1 MKVIEKDTL
10 IGKRITKLDAPE
22 KASGK
27 TRYVHDLNLPGQ
39 LHGMILRSKH
49 LHARITRID
58 TSKARALPGVHAVL
72 TAADVPY
79 QRPLGV
85 GKDQLPLKSD
95 IVRSLRDEIAAV
107 AADSEEIAAAAL
119 ALIEVDYE
127 DLPALTDPRDALKP
141 GAPIIHAEKLPPAAP
156 HDALKPGAPGDAGA
170 QRRNVAMSFDYANG
184 DVRQGEA
191 ESDVIVDDWFSL
203 HYVTHCCMGVSGV
216 IAEFDPRG
224 NLTLHSNTQVPFL
237 HKREFAEILDIDPG
251 RIRIIQPP
259 IGGAFGSK
267 LDIYP
272 FEPICVFLAKA
283 TDRPV
288 KLVFSREEEFIASPT
303 RQPVLLHLRSGAKK
317 DGTFTF
323 RDCETLH
330 DNGAYTSWGATTPFV
345 MMQTISSL
353 YRVPHCKYHTTS
365 VYTNNPYAGS
375 FRGYGNLQATF
386 AVEQQIDKLAEAL
399 GIDPLAI
406 RLKNAQDP
414 GETTPQG
421 MHFKTCGLKECL
433 RTAATASQW
442 SARAAAAKAAQ
453 AEPGRYKRGV
463 GMASM
468 LHVGGGAKIY
478 PSDGCGTILKIDDF
492 ARVTLMTGAS
502 EIGQGSETVLAQLVC
517 EELGLPMEAVTVVN
531 NDTDITPW
539 DVGVHA
545 SRTTFIGGNSAIG
558 AARKARA
565 KIVAAASRMTG
576 LPQAEIDMR
585 SGYLVRRASGEAIMT
600 LAKLLRSLHFSD
612 KAELVTTT
620 HYYEPPSQ
628 HQDKSFKGDVSAAYA
643 WATQVVE
650 IEVDTET
657 GIVKLLKVTAAHDVG
672 RVLNRLG
679 IEGQIEGGIVMGQ
692 GYAMTEELIV
702 DHGVV
707 RNPGFRDYKL
717 VTAPEIPEMD
727 VHFIETMDGEG
738 PQGAKGVG
746 EAPAICIA
754 AATANAIYNAT
765 GVRIT
770 ALPFTPEKVYR
781 ALVAARAGKAQPRE
795 TARSPAPGRPKP
807 GEVPS
812 GDRTRHS
819 ASERST

>member
-1 MKVIEKDTL
+1 MKVIEKESL
-10 IGKRITKLDAPE
+10 IGKRIAKLDAPE

-27 TRYVHDLNLPGQ
+27 TRYVHDLDLPGQ
-39 LHGMILRSKH
+39 LYGKILRSTRV
-49 LHARITRID
+49 HARIKRID
-58 TSKARALPGVHAVL
+58 VTKARALPGVHAVL

-85 GKDQLPLKSD
+85 GKDQLPLKGD
-95 IVRSLRDEIAAV
+95 KVRSRRDEIAAV
-107 AADSEEIAAAAL
+107 AAENEDIAAAAL
-119 ALIEVDYE
+119 ALIEVEYE
-127 DLPALTDPRDALKP
+127 DLPPLTDPAAALVPGAPVIHDEKTPPSAPHDSLKP
-141 GAPIIHAEKLPPAAP
+141 GT
-156 HDALKPGAPGDAGA
+156 PGDAEA
-170 QRRNVAMSFDYANG
+170 HRHNVAMTFDYEQG
-184 DVRQGEA
+184 DVAVGEI
-191 ESDVIVDDWFSL
+191 ESDVIVDDWFRL

-216 IAEFDPRG
+216 IAEFGPTG
-224 NLTLHSNTQVPFL
+224 NLTLYSNTQVPFL
-237 HKREFAEILDIDPG
+237 HKREFAEILGMDPG

-259 IGGAFGSK
+259 IGGGFGSK

-288 KLVFSREEEFIASPT
+288 KLVFSREEEFVASPT
-303 RQPVLLHLRSGAKK
+303 RQPVLLRLRSGAKK
-317 DGTFTF
+317 DGTLTF
-323 RDCETLH
+323 RTCETLH

-353 YRVPHCKYHTTS
+353 YRVPHCKYHTTA

-386 AVEQQIDKLAEAL
+386 AVEQHMDKLAEAL
-399 GIDPLAI
+399 GIDPLEM
-406 RLKNAQDP
+406 RLTNAQDP
-414 GETTPQG
+414 GEVTPQG
-421 MHFKTCGLKECL
+421 LHFKTCGLKECL
-433 RTAATASQW
+433 RTAASASHW
-442 SARAAAAKAAQ
+442 RDKHAAAIAAQ
-453 AEPGRYKRGV
+453 KAPGRYKRGV

-492 ARVTLMTGAS
+492 AHVTLLTGAS

-517 EELGLPMEAVTVVN
+517 EELGLPLDVVTVVN

-558 AARKARA
+558 AARKAKA
-565 KIVAAASRMTG
+565 KILAAAAKVTG
-576 LPQAEIDMR
+576 LPEAELELRAGHI
-585 SGYLVRRASGEAIMT
+585 VRTANGEALMN

-612 KAELVTTT
+612 KAELVMTT
-620 HYYEPPSQ
+620 HYYEPPSH
-628 HQDKSFKGDVSAAYA
+628 HQDKAFKGDVSAAYA

-650 IEVDTET
+650 VEVDTET
-657 GIVKLLKVTAAHDVG
+657 GVVKLLKVTGAHDVG

-692 GYAMTEELIV
+692 GYAITEELIV
-702 DHGVV
+702 EDGIV

-717 VTAPEIPEMD
+717 VTAPEVPAMD
-727 VHFIETMDGEG
+727 IHFIETVDGEG

-746 EAPAICIA
+746 EAPAICVA
-754 AATANAIYNAT
+754 AATANAICNAT
-765 GVRIT
+765 GVRIHE
-770 ALPFTPEKVYR
+770 LPFTPEKVYR
-781 ALVAARAGKAQPRE
+781 ALHRARA
-795 TARSPAPGRPKP
+795 PAG
-807 GEVPS
+807 
-812 GDRTRHS
+812 
-819 ASERST
+819 AA

>member
-1 MKVIEKDTL
+1 MKVIEKETL
-10 IGKRITKLDAPE
+10 IGKRIAKLDAPE
-22 KASGK
+22 KASGQ

-39 LHGMILRSKH
+39 LHAKILRSTRV
-49 LHARITRID
+49 HALIRRID
-58 TSKARALPGVHAVL
+58 VAKARALPGVHAVL
-72 TAADVPY
+72 TAADVPW

-85 GKDQLPLKSD
+85 GKDQLPLKGD
-95 IVRSLRDEIAAV
+95 KVRSLRDEIAAV
-107 AADSEEIAAAAL
+107 AADTEAIAEQAL
-119 ALIEVDYE
+119 RLIEVEYE
-127 DLPALTDPRDALKP
+127 DLPALTDPARALEA
-141 GAPIIHAEKLPPAAP
+141 GAPLIHGEKLPPPVP
-156 HDALKPGAPGDAGA
+156 HDALKPGAPGDAA
-170 QRRNVAMSFDYANG
+170 AHRHNVAMTFDYAQG
-184 DVRQGEA
+184 DVAVGEA
-191 ESDVIVDDWFSL
+191 ESDVVVDDWFRL

-216 IAEFDPRG
+216 IAEFDASG

-237 HKREFAEILDIDPG
+237 HKREFAEILGMDPG

-259 IGGAFGSK
+259 IGGGFGSK

-283 TDRPV
+283 TGRPV
-288 KLVFSREEEFIASPT
+288 KLVFTREEEFVASPT
-303 RQPVLLHLRSGAKK
+303 RQPVLLRLRSGAKK
-317 DGTFTF
+317 DGTLTF
-323 RDCETLH
+323 RVCETLH

-353 YRVPHCKYHTTS
+353 YRVPHVRYHTTA

-386 AVEQQIDKLAEAL
+386 AVEQQIDELAAKLGL
-399 GIDPLAI
+399 DPLAM
-406 RLKNAQDP
+406 RLANAQEP

-421 MHFKTCGLKECL
+421 MHFKTCGLRECL
-433 RTAATASQW
+433 RTAAEASGY
-442 SARAAAAKAAQ
+442 AAKHAAAEAARKAPA
-453 AEPGRYKRGV
+453 RFRRGV

-492 ARVTLMTGAS
+492 AHVTLMTGAS

-517 EELGLPMEAVTVVN
+517 EELGVPLQAVTVVN

-558 AARKARA
+558 AARKAKA
-565 KIVAAASRMTG
+565 KVLAAAAKATG
-576 LPQAEIDMR
+576 VPESDLDLRA
-585 SGYLVRRASGEAIMT
+585 GHVVRAATGEALTT

-612 KAELVTTT
+612 KAELVMTT
-620 HYYEPPSQ
+620 HYYEPPSK
-628 HQDKSFKGDVSAAYA
+628 HQDKAYKGDVSAAYA

-650 IEVDTET
+650 VEVDTET
-657 GIVKLLKVTAAHDVG
+657 GVVRLLKVSGAHDVG

-692 GYAMTEELIV
+692 GYALTEDLLVENGI
-702 DHGVV
+702 V
-707 RNPGFRDYKL
+707 RNPAFRDYKL

-727 VHFIETMDGEG
+727 VRFIETMDGEG

-746 EAPAICIA
+746 EAPAICMA
-754 AATANAIYNAT
+754 AATANAICNAT
-765 GVRIT
+765 GVRIRE
-770 ALPFTPEKVYR
+770 LPFTPEKVYR
-781 ALVAARAGKAQPRE
+781 ALHGAAAAAG
-795 TARSPAPGRPKP
+795 
-807 GEVPS
+807 
-812 GDRTRHS
+812 D
-819 ASERST
+819 